1 MNSKE
6 RVQAMLRREPMDRVP
21 IFMWFHPETARML
34 AHCLE
39 IPLHLLDEALGN
51 DVKQRWLGNN
61 HAMEGVS
68 LAPDETRRDEWGIL
82 WRREGEFNQ
91 IAESPLAGA
100 AETEIAAYTFPAGI
114 DALVENLNALRPF
127 AGEFFIGADVSP
139 CAFELY
145 NRIRGMEEALLDIA
159 LYPETVRVF
168 FDKSTRFTL
177 ELIDRAC
184 RTGLPD
190 WIWLGDDVGGQ
201 RNLLFHPQSW
211 RELVRP
217 GLAELA
223 RRSHQYGMPVAYHS
237 CGAIHA
243 IIGDLIE
250 LGIDVLNP
258 LQCSCPEMESV
269 RLHREFGAELTFMGG
284 VDTQR
289 LLPCGEAAEVYDKTA
304 ELIDTMLADHGSY
317 ILAASHTVP
326 PETPLDNIFAMY
338 AAAGLTKEQI
348 LHNAEI
354 LRGREP

>member
-1 MNSKE
+1 MPQTIESIKILRQYKTPFVIALNKVDTIQGWQCEEGRPFVLSE
-6 RVQAMLRREPMDRVP
+6 RQQQA
-21 IFMWFHPETARML
+21 HT
-34 AHCLE
+34 
-39 IPLHLLDEALGN
+39 
-51 DVKQRWLGNN
+51 
-61 HAMEGVS
+61 
-68 LAPDETRRDEWGIL
+68 
-82 WRREGEFNQ
+82 
-91 IAESPLAGA
+91 
-100 AETEIAAYTFPAGI
+100 
-114 DALVENLNALRPF
+114 LNAFNER
-127 AGEFFIGADVSP
+127 
-139 CAFELY
+139 LY
-145 NRIRGMEEALLDIA
+145 
-159 LYPETVRVF
+159 
-168 FDKSTRFTL
+168 
-177 ELIDRAC
+177 
-184 RTGLPD
+184 
-190 WIWLGDDVGGQ
+190 
-201 RNLLFHPQSW
+201 
-211 RELVRP
+211 
-217 GLAELA
+217 
-223 RRSHQYGMPVAYHS
+223 
-237 CGAIHA
+237 A